1 MTREGQLQFPNQ
13 MMTCHHLCLFEVFHC
28 VLMCAVLLL
37 DVFVIQHRSDGWL
50 VSFYWIV
57 WGIGWA
63 SQAKTMVR
71 ATTGVGR
78 MRLTKRVVSL
88 QEAMRF
94 FDRVDREGFS
104 VCFQIVGIVSREQ
117 IIGGL
122 LWWVKFWWF
131 ALHIIY
137 TSHYSIQYSLHPFS
151 RPVTF
156 DSPRAD
162 ALYV

>member
-1 MTREGQLQFPNQ
+1 
-13 MMTCHHLCLFEVFHC
+13 
-28 VLMCAVLLL
+28 
-37 DVFVIQHRSDGWL
+37 
-50 VSFYWIV
+50 
-57 WGIGWA
+57 
-63 SQAKTMVR
+63 MVR

-122 LWWVKFWWF
+122 L
-131 ALHIIY
+131 
-137 TSHYSIQYSLHPFS
+137 
-151 RPVTF
+151 
-156 DSPRAD
+156 
-162 ALYV
+162 